1 MNKIKTI
8 LLIILFNGI
17 AMSQSYDFEQ
27 SLYYNYELFKEH
39 SLKNRLFKHS
49 DIVKLITI
57 LKRNKS
63 FEINVVGKSFEG
75 REIYLLSIGS
85 GSKKIF
91 LWSQMHGDEPTATMA
106 LFDIFNFFSDTLNYQ
121 EIKKQILSNTKI
133 YVMPMVNP
141 DGAEIFKRRNALS
154 IDLNRDANRLQ
165 TPEAKILMSVFDSVK
180 ADFGFNLHDQNHRYT
195 AGSSFKSAAISFLAP
210 PINYEKQV
218 DLVRLNAIKLIGS
231 LFNMLNRF
239 VPGHIAKYSDDYEPR
254 AFGDTFQKK
263 GTSTILVES
272 GGWQNDPD
280 KQFLRKLNFILL
292 LSAIKQISENS
303 FQNISEGIYE
313 SIPFNEEKLF
323 DVVLR
328 NLTINKNGNKIK
340 VDIGI
345 NFEEFLTSDKKN
357 LYRKASIEDIGD
369 LSVYYGY
376 TDVDLTGYELSEA
389 KTYTEK
395 FFSLK
400 EIKSIA
406 LTEIY
411 RKGCTNLLLKNKIEK
426 EFFELPINIINN
438 YNKELST
445 RFEIGAMPNFVI
457 KKDSKVEYVV
467 VNGFFQRVN
476 ENRDYIG
483 NGVIIK

>member
-1 MNKIKTI
+1 
-8 LLIILFNGI
+8 
-17 AMSQSYDFEQ
+17 MSQNYDFEQ
-27 SLYYNYELFKEH
+27 SLYYNYEMFKEH
-39 SLKNRLFKHS
+39 ALQNRLFKHS
-49 DIVKLITI
+49 DIVKLISN
-57 LKRNKS
+57 LKKNKI
-63 FEINVVGKSFEG
+63 FEVNVVGKSVEG

-85 GSKKIF
+85 GKKKIF

-106 LFDIFNFFSDTLNYQ
+106 LFDIFNFFSDTINYQ
-121 EIKKQILSNTKI
+121 DIKKQILSNTKI
-133 YVMPMVNP
+133 YFMPMVNP
-141 DGAEIFKRRNALS
+141 DGAEVFKRRNALS

-165 TPEAKILMSVFDSVK
+165 TPEAKTLMSVFDSLK

-195 AGSSFKSAAISFLAP
+195 AGNTFKSAAISFLAP

-231 LFNMLNRF
+231 LFKMLSRY

-272 GGWQNDPD
+272 GGWQNDPE

-303 FQNISEGIYE
+303 FQNISEAIYE

-328 NLTINKNGNKIK
+328 NLTMYKNGNEIK

-345 NFEEFLTSDKKN
+345 NFEEILTSDKKN

-376 TDVDLTGYELSEA
+376 TDVDLNGYELAEV
-389 KTYTEK
+389 KTYREK
-395 FFSLK
+395 TFSLK
-400 EIKSIA
+400 EIKSLS

-411 RKGCTNLLLKNKIEK
+411 KKGCTNLLVKNKIDE
-426 EFFELPINIINN
+426 EFVDLPINLIINHK
-438 YNKELST
+438 KELST
-445 RFEIGAMPNFVI
+445 RFVIGAIPNFLI
-457 KKDSKVEYVV
+457 KKDGKVEYVV
-467 VNGFFQRVN
+467 INGFLQRVN
-476 ENRDYIG
+476 DNQDYIG
-483 NGVIIK
+483 NGVVIK

>member
-1 MNKIKTI
+1 
-8 LLIILFNGI
+8 
-17 AMSQSYDFEQ
+17 MSQNYDFEQ
-27 SLYYNYELFKEH
+27 SLYYNYEMFKEH
-39 SLKNRLFKHS
+39 ALQNRLFKHS
-49 DIVKLITI
+49 DIVKLISN
-57 LKRNKS
+57 LKKNKI
-63 FEINVVGKSFEG
+63 FEVNVVGKSVEG

-85 GSKKIF
+85 GKKKIF

-106 LFDIFNFFSDTLNYQ
+106 LFDIFNFFSDTINYQ
-121 EIKKQILSNTKI
+121 DIKKQILSNTKI
-133 YVMPMVNP
+133 YFMPMVNP
-141 DGAEIFKRRNALS
+141 DGAEVFKRRNALS

-165 TPEAKILMSVFDSVK
+165 TPEAKTLMSVFDSLK

-195 AGSSFKSAAISFLAP
+195 AGNTFKSAAISFLAP

-231 LFNMLNRF
+231 LFKMLNRY

-272 GGWQNDPD
+272 GGWQNDPE

-303 FQNISEGIYE
+303 FQNISEAIYE

-328 NLTINKNGNKIK
+328 NLTMYKNGNEIK

-345 NFEEFLTSDKKN
+345 NFEEILTSDKKN

-376 TDVDLTGYELSEA
+376 TDVDLNGYELAEV
-389 KTYTEK
+389 KTYREK
-395 FFSLK
+395 TFSLK
-400 EIKSIA
+400 EIKSLS
-406 LTEIY
+406 LTKIY
-411 RKGCTNLLLKNKIEK
+411 KKGCTNLLVKNKIDE
-426 EFFELPINIINN
+426 EFVDLPINLIINHK
-438 YNKELST
+438 KELSR
-445 RFEIGAMPNFVI
+445 RFVIGAIPNFLI
-457 KKDSKVEYVV
+457 KKDGKVEYVV
-467 VNGFFQRVN
+467 INGFLQRVN
-476 ENRDYIG
+476 DNQDYIG
-483 NGVIIK
+483 NGVVIK

>member
-1 MNKIKTI
+1 MNKFKTI

-17 AMSQSYDFEQ
+17 IMPQNYDFEQ
-27 SLYYNYELFKEH
+27 SLYYNYEMFKEH
-39 SLKNRLFKHS
+39 SLQNRLFKHS
-49 DIVKLITI
+49 DIVKLISN
-57 LKRNKS
+57 LKKNKI
-63 FEINVVGKSFEG
+63 FEVNVVGKSVEG

-85 GSKKIF
+85 GKKKIF

-106 LFDIFNFFSDTLNYQ
+106 LFDIFNFFSDTVNYKD
-121 EIKKQILSNTKI
+121 IKKQILSNTKI
-133 YVMPMVNP
+133 YFMPMVNP
-141 DGAEIFKRRNALS
+141 DGAEVFKRRNALS

-165 TPEAKILMSVFDSVK
+165 TPEAKTLMSVFDSLK

-195 AGSSFKSAAISFLAP
+195 AGNTFKSAAISFLAP

-231 LFNMLNRF
+231 LFKMLSRY

-272 GGWQNDPD
+272 GGWQNDPE

-328 NLTINKNGNKIK
+328 NLTMNKNGNKIK

-345 NFEEFLTSDKKN
+345 NFEEILTSDKKN

-376 TDVDLTGYELSEA
+376 TDVDLNGYELAEV
-389 KTYTEK
+389 KTYREK
-395 FFSLK
+395 TFSLK
-400 EIKSIA
+400 EIKSLS

-411 RKGCTNLLLKNKIEK
+411 KKGCTNLLVKNKIEE
-426 EFFELPINIINN
+426 EFVDLPINLIINHK
-438 YNKELST
+438 KELST
-445 RFEIGAMPNFVI
+445 RFVIGTTPNFLI
-457 KKDSKVEYVV
+457 TKDGKVEYVV
-467 VNGFFQRVN
+467 INGFLQKVN
-476 ENRDYIG
+476 DNQDYIG
-483 NGVIIK
+483 NGVVIK

>member
-1 MNKIKTI
+1 
-8 LLIILFNGI
+8 
-17 AMSQSYDFEQ
+17 MSQNYDFEQ
-27 SLYYNYELFKEH
+27 SLYYNYEMFKEH
-39 SLKNRLFKHS
+39 ALQNRLFKHS
-49 DIVKLITI
+49 DIVKLISN
-57 LKRNKS
+57 LKKNKI
-63 FEINVVGKSFEG
+63 FEVNVVGKSVEG

-85 GSKKIF
+85 GKKKIF

-106 LFDIFNFFSDTLNYQ
+106 LFDIFNFFSDTINYQ
-121 EIKKQILSNTKI
+121 DIKKQILSNTKI
-133 YVMPMVNP
+133 YFMPMVNP
-141 DGAEIFKRRNALS
+141 DGAEVFKRRNALS

-165 TPEAKILMSVFDSVK
+165 TPEAKTLMSVFDSLK

-195 AGSSFKSAAISFLAP
+195 AGNTFKSAAISFLAP

-231 LFNMLNRF
+231 LFKMLNRY

-272 GGWQNDPD
+272 GGWQNDPE

-303 FQNISEGIYE
+303 FQNISEAIYE

-328 NLTINKNGNKIK
+328 NLTMNKNGNKIK

-345 NFEEFLTSDKKN
+345 NFEEILTSDKKN

-376 TDVDLTGYELSEA
+376 TDVDLNGYELAEV
-389 KTYTEK
+389 KTYREK
-395 FFSLK
+395 TFLLN
-400 EIKSIA
+400 EIKSLS

-411 RKGCTNLLLKNKIEK
+411 KKGCTNLLVKNKIEE
-426 EFFELPINIINN
+426 EFVDLPINLIINHK
-438 YNKELST
+438 KELST
-445 RFEIGAMPNFVI
+445 RFVIGAIPNFLI
-457 KKDSKVEYVV
+457 KKDGKVEYVV
-467 VNGFFQRVN
+467 INGFLQRVN
-476 ENRDYIG
+476 DNQDYIG
-483 NGVIIK
+483 NGVVIK

>member
-1 MNKIKTI
+1 MNKFKTI

-17 AMSQSYDFEQ
+17 VMSQNYDFEH
-27 SLYYNYELFKEH
+27 SLYYNYEMFKEH
-39 SLKNRLFKHS
+39 SLQNRLFKHS
-49 DIVKLITI
+49 DIVKLISN
-57 LKRNKS
+57 LKKNKI
-63 FEINVVGKSFEG
+63 FEVNVAGKSVEG

-85 GSKKIF
+85 GKKKIF

-106 LFDIFNFFSDTLNYQ
+106 LFDIFNFFSDTINYQ
-121 EIKKQILSNTKI
+121 DIKRQILSNTKI
-133 YVMPMVNP
+133 YFMPMVNP
-141 DGAEIFKRRNALS
+141 DGAEVFNRRNALS

-165 TPEAKILMSVFDSVK
+165 TPEAKTLMSVFDSLK

-195 AGSSFKSAAISFLAP
+195 AGNTFKSAAISFLAP

-231 LFNMLNRF
+231 LFKMLSRY

-272 GGWQNDPD
+272 GGWQNDPE

-328 NLTINKNGNKIK
+328 NLTMNKNGNKIK

-345 NFEEFLTSDKKN
+345 NFEEILTSDKKN

-369 LSVYYGY
+369 LSVFYGY
-376 TDVDLTGYELSEA
+376 TDVDLNGYELAEA
-389 KTYTEK
+389 KTYKEK
-395 FFSLK
+395 SFSLK
-400 EIKSIA
+400 EIKSLS

-411 RKGCTNLLLKNKIEK
+411 NGGYTNLLAKNKFED
-426 EFFELPINIINN
+426 EFFDLPVNVIRNHK
-438 YNKELST
+438 KELST
-445 RFEIGAMPNFVI
+445 RFVIGAMPNFLI
-457 KKDSKVEYVV
+457 KKDGKVEYVV
-467 VNGFFQRVN
+467 INGFLQRVSDN
-476 ENRDYIG
+476 QDYIG
-483 NGVIIK
+483 NGVVIK

>member
-1 MNKIKTI
+1 MNKFKTI

-17 AMSQSYDFEQ
+17 AMSQNYDFEQ

-39 SLKNRLFKHS
+39 SLQNRFFKHS
-49 DIVKLITI
+49 DIVKLITN
-57 LKRNKS
+57 LKKNKI
-63 FEINVVGKSFEG
+63 FEINVAGKSVEG

-85 GSKKIF
+85 GKKKIF

-106 LFDIFNFFSDTLNYQ
+106 LFDIFNFFADTVNFQ
-121 EIKKQILSNTKI
+121 EIKQQILSNTKI
-133 YVMPMVNP
+133 YFMPMVNP
-141 DGAEIFKRRNALS
+141 DGAEVFKRRNALS

-165 TPEAKILMSVFDSVK
+165 TPEAKTLMNVFDSLK

-195 AGSSFKSAAISFLAP
+195 AGNTFKSAAISFLAP

-231 LFNMLNRF
+231 LFNMLNRYI
-239 VPGHIAKYSDDYEPR
+239 PGHIAKYSDDYEPR

-272 GGWQNDPD
+272 GGWQNDPE

-303 FQNISEGIYE
+303 FQNISEGVYE

-328 NLTINKNGNKIK
+328 NLTLNKNGNKIK

-345 NFEEFLTSDKKN
+345 NFEEILTSDKKT
-357 LYRKASIEDIGD
+357 LYRKASIEDFGD

-376 TDVDLTGYELSEA
+376 TDIDLSGYELAEA
-389 KTYTEK
+389 KTYKEK
-395 FFSLK
+395 LFSLK
-400 EIKSIA
+400 EIKSLS

-411 RKGCTNLLLKNKIEK
+411 IKGCTNLLVKNEIEN
-426 EFFELPINIINN
+426 EFFELPINIISNHK
-438 YNKELST
+438 KELST
-445 RFEIGAMPNFVI
+445 RFAIGAMPNFLI
-457 KKDSKVEYVV
+457 KKNGKVEYVV
-467 VNGFFQRVN
+467 INGFLQRVS
-476 ENRDYIG
+476 ENQDYIG
-483 NGVIIK
+483 NGVVIK

>member
-1 MNKIKTI
+1 
-8 LLIILFNGI
+8 
-17 AMSQSYDFEQ
+17 MSQNYDFEQ
-27 SLYYNYELFKEH
+27 SLYYNYEMFKEH
-39 SLKNRLFKHS
+39 ALQNRLFKHS
-49 DIVKLITI
+49 DIVKLISN
-57 LKRNKS
+57 LKKNKI
-63 FEINVVGKSFEG
+63 FEVNVVGKSVEG

-85 GSKKIF
+85 GKKKIF

-106 LFDIFNFFSDTLNYQ
+106 LFDIFNFFSDTINYQ
-121 EIKKQILSNTKI
+121 DIKKQILSNTKI
-133 YVMPMVNP
+133 YFMPMVNP
-141 DGAEIFKRRNALS
+141 DGAEVFKRRNALS

-165 TPEAKILMSVFDSVK
+165 TPEAKTLMSVFDSLK

-195 AGSSFKSAAISFLAP
+195 AGNTFKSAAISFLAP

-231 LFNMLNRF
+231 LFKMLNRY

-272 GGWQNDPD
+272 GGWQNDPE

-303 FQNISEGIYE
+303 FQNISEAIYE

-328 NLTINKNGNKIK
+328 NLTMYKNGNEIK

-345 NFEEFLTSDKKN
+345 NFEEILTSDKKN

-376 TDVDLTGYELSEA
+376 TDVDLNGYELAEV
-389 KTYTEK
+389 KTYREK
-395 FFSLK
+395 TFSLK
-400 EIKSIA
+400 EIKSLS

-411 RKGCTNLLLKNKIEK
+411 KKGCTNLLVKNKIDE
-426 EFFELPINIINN
+426 EFVDLPINLIINHK
-438 YNKELST
+438 KELST
-445 RFEIGAMPNFVI
+445 RFVIGAIPNFLI
-457 KKDSKVEYVV
+457 KKDGKVEYVV
-467 VNGFFQRVN
+467 INGFLQRVN
-476 ENRDYIG
+476 DNQDYFG
-483 NGVIIK
+483 NGVVIK

>member
-1 MNKIKTI
+1 MNKFKTI

-17 AMSQSYDFEQ
+17 AMSQNYDFEQ
-27 SLYYNYELFKEH
+27 SLYYNYEQFKEH
-39 SLKNRLFKHS
+39 SLQNRLFKHS
-49 DIVKLITI
+49 DIVKII
-57 LKRNKS
+57 SNLKKNKI
-63 FEINVVGKSFEG
+63 FEINVAGKSVEG

-85 GSKKIF
+85 GKKKIF

-106 LFDIFNFFSDTLNYQ
+106 LFDIFNFFADTVNYRV
-121 EIKKQILSNTKI
+121 IKKQILSNTKI
-133 YVMPMVNP
+133 YFMPMVNP
-141 DGAEIFKRRNALS
+141 DGAEVFKRRNSLS

-165 TPEAKILMSVFDSVK
+165 TPEAKILMNVFDSLK

-195 AGSSFKSAAISFLAP
+195 AGNTFKSAAISFLAP

-231 LFNMLNRF
+231 LFNMLNLY

-272 GGWQNDPD
+272 GGWQNDPE

-303 FQNISEGIYE
+303 FQNISERVYE

-328 NLTINKNGNKIK
+328 NLILNKNGNKIK
-340 VDIGI
+340 VDVGI
-345 NFEEFLTSDKKN
+345 NFEEILASDKKT

-376 TDVDLTGYELSEA
+376 TDVDLNGYELAEA
-389 KTYTEK
+389 KTYKEK
-395 FFSLK
+395 IFSLK
-400 EIKSIA
+400 EIRSVS

-411 RKGCTNLLLKNKIEK
+411 KKGYTNLLVKNKIEN
-426 EFFELPINIINN
+426 EFFELPINIISNH
-438 YNKELST
+438 NKELST
-445 RFEIGAMPNFVI
+445 RFVIGAMPNFLI
-457 KKDSKVEYVV
+457 KRDAKVEYVV
-467 VNGFFQRVN
+467 INGFLQRVSDN
-476 ENRDYIG
+476 QNYFG
-483 NGVIIK
+483 NGIVIK

>member
-1 MNKIKTI
+1 MNKFKAI

-17 AMSQSYDFEQ
+17 TMSQNYDFEQ

-39 SLKNRLFKHS
+39 SLQNRLFKHS
-49 DIVKLITI
+49 DIVKLISKI
-57 LKRNKS
+57 RKNKI
-63 FEINVVGKSFEG
+63 FEVNVAGKSVEG
-75 REIYLLSIGS
+75 REIYLLSIGN
-85 GSKKIF
+85 GKKKIF

-106 LFDIFNFFSDTLNYQ
+106 LFDIFNFFSDTINYQ
-121 EIKKQILSNTKI
+121 ETKKQILSNTKI
-133 YVMPMVNP
+133 YFMPMVNP
-141 DGAEIFKRRNALS
+141 DGAEVFKRRNSLS

-165 TPEAKILMSVFDSVK
+165 TPEASTLMSVFDSLR

-195 AGSSFKSAAISFLAP
+195 AGNSFKSAAISFLAP

-218 DLVRLNAIKLIGS
+218 NDVRLNAIKLIGS
-231 LFNMLNRF
+231 LFNMLNHF

-272 GGWQNDPD
+272 GGWQNDPE

-303 FQNISEGIYE
+303 FQNISEGVYE

-328 NLTINKNGNKIK
+328 NLTMNKNGNKIK
-340 VDIGI
+340 IDIGI
-345 NFEEFLTSDKKN
+345 NFEEILTSNKKN
-357 LYRKASIEDIGD
+357 LFKKASIEDIGD

-376 TDVDLTGYELSEA
+376 TDVDLSGYELAEA

-395 FFSLK
+395 SFSLK
-400 EIKSIA
+400 EIKTIS
-406 LTEIY
+406 LSEIY
-411 RKGCTNLLLKNKIEK
+411 KKGYTNLLVKNKIED
-426 EFFELPINIINN
+426 EFIDLPINLISDHK
-438 YNKELST
+438 KELTT
-445 RFEIGAMPNFVI
+445 RFVIGAMPNFLI
-457 KKDSKVEYVV
+457 KKNGKVEYVV
-467 VNGFFQRVN
+467 INGFLQRVN
-476 ENRDYIG
+476 DNQDYIG
-483 NGVIIK
+483 NGVLIK

>member
-1 MNKIKTI
+1 MNKFKTI

-17 AMSQSYDFEQ
+17 IMSQNYDFEQ
-27 SLYYNYELFKEH
+27 SLYYNYERFKEH
-39 SLKNRLFKHS
+39 ALQNRLFKHS
-49 DIVKLITI
+49 DIVKLISN
-57 LKRNKS
+57 LKKNKI
-63 FEINVVGKSFEG
+63 FEVNVVGKSVEG

-85 GSKKIF
+85 GKKKIF

-106 LFDIFNFFSDTLNYQ
+106 LFDIFNFFSDTINYQ
-121 EIKKQILSNTKI
+121 DIKKQILSNTKI
-133 YVMPMVNP
+133 YFMPMVNP
-141 DGAEIFKRRNALS
+141 DGAEVFKRRNALS

-165 TPEAKILMSVFDSVK
+165 TPEAKTLMSVFDSLK

-195 AGSSFKSAAISFLAP
+195 AGNTFKSAAISFLAP

-231 LFNMLNRF
+231 LFKMLNRY

-272 GGWQNDPD
+272 GGWQNDPE

-303 FQNISEGIYE
+303 FQNISEAIYE

-328 NLTINKNGNKIK
+328 NLTMYKNGNEIK

-345 NFEEFLTSDKKN
+345 NFEEILTSDKKN

-376 TDVDLTGYELSEA
+376 TDVDLNGYELAEV
-389 KTYTEK
+389 KTYREK
-395 FFSLK
+395 TFSLK
-400 EIKSIA
+400 EIKSLS

-411 RKGCTNLLLKNKIEK
+411 KKGCTNLLVKNKIDE
-426 EFFELPINIINN
+426 EFVDLPINLIINHK
-438 YNKELST
+438 KELST
-445 RFEIGAMPNFVI
+445 RFVIGAIPNFLI
-457 KKDSKVEYVV
+457 KKDGKVEYVV
-467 VNGFFQRVN
+467 INGFLQRVN
-476 ENRDYIG
+476 DNQDYFG
-483 NGVIIK
+483 NGVVIK

>member
-1 MNKIKTI
+1 
-8 LLIILFNGI
+8 
-17 AMSQSYDFEQ
+17 MSQNYDFEQ
-27 SLYYNYELFKEH
+27 SLYYNYEMFKEH
-39 SLKNRLFKHS
+39 ALQNRLFKHS
-49 DIVKLITI
+49 DIVKRISN
-57 LKRNKS
+57 LKKNKI
-63 FEINVVGKSFEG
+63 FEVNVVGKSVEG

-85 GSKKIF
+85 GKKKIF

-106 LFDIFNFFSDTLNYQ
+106 LFDIFNFFSDTINYQ
-121 EIKKQILSNTKI
+121 DIKKQILSNTKI
-133 YVMPMVNP
+133 YFMPMVNP
-141 DGAEIFKRRNALS
+141 DGAEVFKRRNALS

-165 TPEAKILMSVFDSVK
+165 TPEAKTLMSVFDSLK

-195 AGSSFKSAAISFLAP
+195 AGNTFKSAAISFLAP

-231 LFNMLNRF
+231 LFKMLNRY

-272 GGWQNDPD
+272 GGWQNDPE

-303 FQNISEGIYE
+303 FQNISEAIYE

-328 NLTINKNGNKIK
+328 NLTMYKNGNEIK

-345 NFEEFLTSDKKN
+345 NFEEILTSDKKN

-376 TDVDLTGYELSEA
+376 TDVDLNGYELAEV
-389 KTYTEK
+389 KTYREK
-395 FFSLK
+395 TFSLK
-400 EIKSIA
+400 EIKSLS

-411 RKGCTNLLLKNKIEK
+411 KKGCTNLLVKNKIDE
-426 EFFELPINIINN
+426 EFVDLPINLIINHK
-438 YNKELST
+438 KELST
-445 RFEIGAMPNFVI
+445 RFVIGAIPNFLI
-457 KKDSKVEYVV
+457 KKDGKVEYVV
-467 VNGFFQRVN
+467 INGFLQRVN
-476 ENRDYIG
+476 DNQDYFG
-483 NGVIIK
+483 NGVVIK

>member
-1 MNKIKTI
+1 MNKFKTI

-17 AMSQSYDFEQ
+17 AMSQNYDFEQ

-39 SLKNRLFKHS
+39 SLQNRLFKHS
-49 DIVKLITI
+49 DIVKLISNI
-57 LKRNKS
+57 KKNKI
-63 FEINVVGKSFEG
+63 FDVNVAGKSVEG
-75 REIYLLSIGS
+75 REIYLLSIGR

-121 EIKKQILSNTKI
+121 AIKKQILSNTKI
-133 YVMPMVNP
+133 YFMPMLNP
-141 DGAEIFKRRNALS
+141 DGAEVFQRRNALS
-154 IDLNRDANRLQ
+154 IDLNRDASRLQ
-165 TPEAKILMSVFDSVK
+165 TPEAKTLMNVFDSLK

-195 AGSSFKSAAISFLAP
+195 AGNTFKSAAISFLAP
-210 PINYEKQV
+210 PIDYEKQV

-231 LFNMLNRF
+231 LFKMLNRY

-263 GTSTILVES
+263 GTSIILVES
-272 GGWQNDPD
+272 GGWQNDPE

-303 FQNISEGIYE
+303 FQNISEGVYE

-328 NLTINKNGNKIK
+328 NLTMDKNGNKIK

-345 NFEEFLTSDKKN
+345 NFEEILTSDKKN
-357 LYRKASIEDIGD
+357 LYRKGTIEDIGD

-376 TDVDLTGYELSEA
+376 TDIDLTGYELAEA
-389 KTYTEK
+389 KTYKEK
-395 FFSLK
+395 TFSLREFNSISLTDIYK
-400 EIKSIA
+400 EGYA
-406 LTEIY
+406 
-411 RKGCTNLLLKNKIEK
+411 NLVVKDKIEG
-426 EFFELPINIINN
+426 EFIELPINVISNQK
-438 YNKELST
+438 KELST
-445 RFEIGAMPNFVI
+445 RFRIGAMPNFLI
-457 KKDSKVEYVV
+457 KKNGKIEYVV
-467 VNGFFQRVN
+467 VNGFLQRIN
-476 ENRDYIG
+476 NNQDYIG

>member
-1 MNKIKTI
+1 MNKFKTI

-17 AMSQSYDFEQ
+17 VMSQNYDFEQ
-27 SLYYNYELFKEH
+27 SLYYNYEMFREH
-39 SLKNRLFKHS
+39 SLQNRLFKHS
-49 DIVKLITI
+49 DIVKLISN
-57 LKRNKS
+57 LKKNKI
-63 FEINVVGKSFEG
+63 FEVNVVGKSVEG
-75 REIYLLSIGS
+75 REIYLLSIGN
-85 GSKKIF
+85 GKKKIF

-106 LFDIFNFFSDTLNYQ
+106 LFDIFNFFSDTVNYQ
-121 EIKKQILSNTKI
+121 DIKKQILSNTKI
-133 YVMPMVNP
+133 YFMPMVNP
-141 DGAEIFKRRNALS
+141 DGAEVFKRRNALS

-165 TPEAKILMSVFDSVK
+165 TPEAKTLMNVFDSLK

-195 AGSSFKSAAISFLAP
+195 AGNTFKSAAISFLAP

-218 DLVRLNAIKLIGS
+218 HLVRLNAIKLIGS
-231 LFNMLNRF
+231 LFKMLNRY

-272 GGWQNDPD
+272 GGWQNDPE

-328 NLTINKNGNKIK
+328 NLTMNKNGNKIK

-345 NFEEFLTSDKKN
+345 NFEEILTSDKKN
-357 LYRKASIEDIGD
+357 LYKKASIEDIGD

-376 TDVDLTGYELSEA
+376 TDVDLSGYELAEV
-389 KTYTEK
+389 KTYREK
-395 FFSLK
+395 TFSLK
-400 EIKSIA
+400 EIKSLS

-411 RKGCTNLLLKNKIEK
+411 KKGCTNLLIKNKIEE
-426 EFFELPINIINN
+426 EFVELPINLIINHK
-438 YNKELST
+438 KELST
-445 RFEIGAMPNFVI
+445 RFVIGAIPNFLI
-457 KKDSKVEYVV
+457 KKNGKVEYVV
-467 VNGFFQRVN
+467 INGFLQRVN
-476 ENRDYIG
+476 DNQDYIG
-483 NGVIIK
+483 NGVVIK

>member
-1 MNKIKTI
+1 MNKFKTI

-17 AMSQSYDFEQ
+17 IMSQNYDFEQ
-27 SLYYNYELFKEH
+27 SLYYNYEMFKEH
-39 SLKNRLFKHS
+39 ALQNRLFKHS
-49 DIVKLITI
+49 DIVKLISN
-57 LKRNKS
+57 LKKNKI
-63 FEINVVGKSFEG
+63 FEVNVVGKSVEG

-85 GSKKIF
+85 GKKKIF

-106 LFDIFNFFSDTLNYQ
+106 LFDIFNFFSDTINYQ
-121 EIKKQILSNTKI
+121 DIKKQILSNTKI
-133 YVMPMVNP
+133 YFMPMVNP
-141 DGAEIFKRRNALS
+141 DGAEVFKRRNALS

-165 TPEAKILMSVFDSVK
+165 TPEAKTLMSVFDSLK

-195 AGSSFKSAAISFLAP
+195 AGNTFKSAAISFLAP

-231 LFNMLNRF
+231 LFKMLNRY

-272 GGWQNDPD
+272 GGWQNDPE

-303 FQNISEGIYE
+303 FQNISEAIYE

-328 NLTINKNGNKIK
+328 NLTMNKNGNKIK

-345 NFEEFLTSDKKN
+345 NFEEILTSDKKN

-376 TDVDLTGYELSEA
+376 TDVDLNGYELAEV
-389 KTYTEK
+389 KTYREK
-395 FFSLK
+395 TFSLK
-400 EIKSIA
+400 EIKSLS

-411 RKGCTNLLLKNKIEK
+411 KKGCTNLLVKNKIDE
-426 EFFELPINIINN
+426 EFVDLPINLIINHK
-438 YNKELST
+438 KELST
-445 RFEIGAMPNFVI
+445 RFVIGAIPNFLI
-457 KKDSKVEYVV
+457 KKDGKVEYVV
-467 VNGFFQRVN
+467 INGFLQRVN
-476 ENRDYIG
+476 DNQDYIG
-483 NGVIIK
+483 NGVVIK

>member
-1 MNKIKTI
+1 
-8 LLIILFNGI
+8 
-17 AMSQSYDFEQ
+17 MSQNYDFEQ
-27 SLYYNYELFKEH
+27 SLYYNYEMFKEH
-39 SLKNRLFKHS
+39 ALQNRLFKHS
-49 DIVKLITI
+49 DIVKLISN
-57 LKRNKS
+57 LKKNKI
-63 FEINVVGKSFEG
+63 FEVNVVGKSVEG

-85 GSKKIF
+85 GKKKIF

-106 LFDIFNFFSDTLNYQ
+106 LFDIFNFFSDTINYQ
-121 EIKKQILSNTKI
+121 DIKKQILSNTKI
-133 YVMPMVNP
+133 YFMPMVNP
-141 DGAEIFKRRNALS
+141 DGAEVFKRRNALS

-165 TPEAKILMSVFDSVK
+165 TPEAKTLMSVFDSLK

-195 AGSSFKSAAISFLAP
+195 AGNTFKSAAISFLAP

-231 LFNMLNRF
+231 LFKMLNRY

-272 GGWQNDPD
+272 GGWQNDPE

-303 FQNISEGIYE
+303 FQNISEAIYE

-328 NLTINKNGNKIK
+328 NLTMYKNGNEIK

-345 NFEEFLTSDKKN
+345 NFEEILTLDKKN

-376 TDVDLTGYELSEA
+376 TDVDLNGYELAEV
-389 KTYTEK
+389 KTYREK
-395 FFSLK
+395 TFSLK
-400 EIKSIA
+400 EIKSLS

-411 RKGCTNLLLKNKIEK
+411 KKGCTNLLVKNKIDE
-426 EFFELPINIINN
+426 EFVDLPINLIINHK
-438 YNKELST
+438 KELST
-445 RFEIGAMPNFVI
+445 RFVIGAIPNFLI
-457 KKDSKVEYVV
+457 KKDGKVEYVV
-467 VNGFFQRVN
+467 INGFLQRVN
-476 ENRDYIG
+476 DNQDYIG
-483 NGVIIK
+483 NGVVIK

>member
-1 MNKIKTI
+1 
-8 LLIILFNGI
+8 
-17 AMSQSYDFEQ
+17 MSQNYDFEQ
-27 SLYYNYELFKEH
+27 SLYYNYEMFKEH
-39 SLKNRLFKHS
+39 ALQNRLFKHS
-49 DIVKLITI
+49 DIVKLISN
-57 LKRNKS
+57 LKKNKI
-63 FEINVVGKSFEG
+63 FEVNVVGKSVEG

-85 GSKKIF
+85 GKKKIF

-106 LFDIFNFFSDTLNYQ
+106 LFDIFNFFSDTINYQ
-121 EIKKQILSNTKI
+121 DIKKQILSNTKI
-133 YVMPMVNP
+133 YFMPMVNP
-141 DGAEIFKRRNALS
+141 DGAEVFKRRNALS

-165 TPEAKILMSVFDSVK
+165 TPEAKTLMSVFDSLK

-195 AGSSFKSAAISFLAP
+195 AGNTFKSAAISFLAP

-231 LFNMLNRF
+231 LFKMLNRY

-272 GGWQNDPD
+272 GGWQNDPE

-303 FQNISEGIYE
+303 FQNISEAIYE

-328 NLTINKNGNKIK
+328 NLTMYKNGNEIK

-345 NFEEFLTSDKKN
+345 NFEEILTSDKKN

-376 TDVDLTGYELSEA
+376 TDVDLNGYELAEV
-389 KTYTEK
+389 KTYREK
-395 FFSLK
+395 TFSLK
-400 EIKSIA
+400 EIKSLS

-411 RKGCTNLLLKNKIEK
+411 KKGCTNLLVKNKIDE
-426 EFFELPINIINN
+426 EFVDLPINLIINHK
-438 YNKELST
+438 KELST
-445 RFEIGAMPNFVI
+445 RFVIGANPNFLI
-457 KKDSKVEYVV
+457 KKNGKVEFVV
-467 VNGFFQRVN
+467 INGFLQRVN
-476 ENRDYIG
+476 DNQDYIG
-483 NGVIIK
+483 NGVVIK

>member
-1 MNKIKTI
+1 MPQN
-8 LLIILFNGI
+8 
-17 AMSQSYDFEQ
+17 YDFEH
-27 SLYYNYELFKEH
+27 SLYYNYEMFREN
-39 SLKNRLFKHS
+39 SLQNRLFKHS
-49 DIVKLITI
+49 DIVKLISN
-57 LKRNKS
+57 LKKNKI
-63 FEINVVGKSFEG
+63 FEVNVAGKSVEG

-85 GSKKIF
+85 GKKKIF

-106 LFDIFNFFSDTLNYQ
+106 LFDIFNFFSDTINYQ
-121 EIKKQILSNTKI
+121 DIKKQILSNTKI
-133 YVMPMVNP
+133 YFMPMVNP
-141 DGAEIFKRRNALS
+141 DGAEVFKRRNALS

-165 TPEAKILMSVFDSVK
+165 TPEAKTLMSVFDSLK
-180 ADFGFNLHDQNHRYT
+180 AEFGFNLHDQNHRYT
-195 AGSSFKSAAISFLAP
+195 AGNTFKSAAISFLAP

-231 LFNMLNRF
+231 LFKILSRY

-272 GGWQNDPD
+272 GGWQNDPE

-328 NLTINKNGNKIK
+328 NLTMNKNGNKIK

-345 NFEEFLTSDKKN
+345 NFEEILTSDKKN
-357 LYRKASIEDIGD
+357 LYKKASIEDIGD

-376 TDVDLTGYELSEA
+376 TDVDLNGYELAEA
-389 KTYTEK
+389 KTYKEK
-395 FFSLK
+395 TFSLK
-400 EIKSIA
+400 EIKSLC

-411 RKGCTNLLLKNKIEK
+411 DRGYTNLLAKNKFED
-426 EFFELPINIINN
+426 EFFELPINIISNHK
-438 YNKELST
+438 KELST
-445 RFEIGAMPNFVI
+445 RFVIGAMPNFLI
-457 KKDSKVEYVV
+457 KKDGKVEYVV
-467 VNGFFQRVN
+467 INGFLQRVN
-476 ENRDYIG
+476 DNQDYIG
-483 NGVIIK
+483 NGVVIK

>member
-1 MNKIKTI
+1 MSKFKTI

-17 AMSQSYDFEQ
+17 AMSQNYDFEQ

-39 SLKNRLFKHS
+39 SLQNRFFKHS
-49 DIVKLITI
+49 DIVKLITN
-57 LKRNKS
+57 LKKNKI
-63 FEINVVGKSFEG
+63 FEVNVAGKSVEG

-85 GSKKIF
+85 GKKKIF

-106 LFDIFNFFSDTLNYQ
+106 LFDIFNFFSDTVNYQ
-121 EIKKQILSNTKI
+121 EIKEKILSKTKI
-133 YVMPMVNP
+133 YFMPMVNP
-141 DGAEIFKRRNALS
+141 DGAEEFKRRNAIS

-165 TPEAKILMSVFDSVK
+165 TPEAKTLMNVFDSLK

-195 AGSSFKSAAISFLAP
+195 AGKTFKSAAISFLAP

-231 LFNMLNRF
+231 LFNMLNRYI
-239 VPGHIAKYSDDYEPR
+239 PGHIAKYSDDYEPR

-272 GGWQNDPD
+272 GGWQNDPE

-303 FQNISEGIYE
+303 FQNISEGVYE

-328 NLTINKNGNKIK
+328 NLTLNNNGNKIK

-345 NFEEFLTSDKKN
+345 NFEEILASNKKN
-357 LYRKASIEDIGD
+357 IFRKASIEDIGD
-369 LSVYYGY
+369 LSVYHGY
-376 TDVDLTGYELSEA
+376 TDVDLSGYELAEA
-389 KTYTEK
+389 KTYKEK
-395 FFSLK
+395 LFSLK
-400 EIKSIA
+400 EIKSVS

-411 RKGCTNLLLKNKIEK
+411 KKGCTNLLVKNKFED
-426 EFFELPINIINN
+426 EFLELPINIISNHK
-438 YNKELST
+438 KELLT
-445 RFEIGAMPNFVI
+445 RFVIGAMPNFLI
-457 KKDSKVEYVV
+457 KRDGKVEYVV
-467 VNGFFQRVN
+467 VNGFLQRVN
-476 ENRDYIG
+476 DNQDYVG
-483 NGVIIK
+483 NGVVIK

>member
-1 MNKIKTI
+1 MNKFKTI

-17 AMSQSYDFEQ
+17 TMSQKYDFEQ

-39 SLKNRLFKHS
+39 SLQNRLFKHS
-49 DIVKLITI
+49 DIVKLITN
-57 LKRNKS
+57 LKKNKI
-63 FEINVVGKSFEG
+63 FEVNVAGKSVEG
-75 REIYLLSIGS
+75 REIYLLSIGN
-85 GSKKIF
+85 GKKKIF

-106 LFDIFNFFSDTLNYQ
+106 LFDIFNFFSDTINYQ
-121 EIKKQILSNTKI
+121 EVKQQILSNTKI
-133 YVMPMVNP
+133 YFMPMVNP
-141 DGAEIFKRRNALS
+141 DGAEVFKRRNALS

-165 TPEAKILMSVFDSVK
+165 TPEAKTLMNVFNSLK

-195 AGSSFKSAAISFLAP
+195 AGNTFKSAAISFLAP

-218 DLVRLNAIKLIGS
+218 DSVRLNAIKLIGS
-231 LFNMLNRF
+231 LFNMLNRY

-272 GGWQNDPD
+272 GGWQNDPE

-303 FQNISEGIYE
+303 FQNISEGVYE

-328 NLTINKNGNKIK
+328 NLTLNKNGNKIK
-340 VDIGI
+340 LDIGI
-345 NFEEFLTSDKKN
+345 NFEEIVTFDKKT

-376 TDVDLTGYELSEA
+376 TDIDLNGYELAES
-389 KTYTEK
+389 KTYKEK
-395 FFSLK
+395 LFSLK
-400 EIKSIA
+400 EIKSVS

-411 RKGCTNLLLKNKIEK
+411 IKGCTNLLVKNKSED
-426 EFFELPINIINN
+426 EFIELPINIISNHK
-438 YNKELST
+438 KELPT
-445 RFEIGAMPNFVI
+445 RFVIGAMPNFVI
-457 KKDSKVEYVV
+457 KKDGKVEYVV
-467 VNGFFQRVN
+467 VNGFLQRVN
-476 ENRDYIG
+476 DNQDYVG
-483 NGVIIK
+483 NGVVIK

>member
-1 MNKIKTI
+1 
-8 LLIILFNGI
+8 
-17 AMSQSYDFEQ
+17 MSQNYDFEQ
-27 SLYYNYELFKEH
+27 SLYYNYEMFKEH
-39 SLKNRLFKHS
+39 ALQNRLFKHS
-49 DIVKLITI
+49 DIVKLISN
-57 LKRNKS
+57 LKKNKI
-63 FEINVVGKSFEG
+63 FEVNVVGKSVEG

-85 GSKKIF
+85 GKKKIF

-106 LFDIFNFFSDTLNYQ
+106 LFDIFNFFSDTINYQ
-121 EIKKQILSNTKI
+121 DIKKQILSNTKI
-133 YVMPMVNP
+133 YFMPMVNP
-141 DGAEIFKRRNALS
+141 DGAEVFKRRNALS

-165 TPEAKILMSVFDSVK
+165 TPEAKTLMSVFDSLK

-195 AGSSFKSAAISFLAP
+195 AGNTFKSAAISFLAP

-231 LFNMLNRF
+231 LFKMLNRY

-272 GGWQNDPD
+272 GGWQNDPE

-303 FQNISEGIYE
+303 FQNISEAIYE

-328 NLTINKNGNKIK
+328 NLTMYKNGNEIK

-345 NFEEFLTSDKKN
+345 NFEEILTSDKKN

-376 TDVDLTGYELSEA
+376 TDVDLNGYELAEV
-389 KTYTEK
+389 KTYREK
-395 FFSLK
+395 TFSLK
-400 EIKSIA
+400 EIKSLS

-411 RKGCTNLLLKNKIEK
+411 KKGCTNLLVKNKIDE
-426 EFFELPINIINN
+426 EFVDLPINLIINHK
-438 YNKELST
+438 KELST
-445 RFEIGAMPNFVI
+445 RFVIGAIPNFLI
-457 KKDSKVEYVV
+457 KKDGKVEYVV
-467 VNGFFQRVN
+467 INGFLQRVN
-476 ENRDYIG
+476 DNQDYIG
-483 NGVIIK
+483 NGVVIK